1 MPPQT
6 SRGRLQVIRFVTL
19 FRPFAPLCLALS
31 LLPAATGAARAEPV
45 VIAAFGDSL
54 SAGYQL
60 PAEDAFYA
68 QLERA
73 LAARGHDVRVID
85 ASVSGDTTGA
95 GRARLD
101 WSIGDEVEIAIVELG
116 ANDALRGL
124 PVEAARDNLDA
135 IIARLKE
142 RGIKVLLAGM
152 KAPRNMG
159 EDYASGFDA
168 IYPELA
174 QKYDVALYPYFLAGI
189 PVSADTV
196 LPDGMHPTA
205 KGVAIIVE
213 GILPGLVKI
222 VEEVA
227 ASRG

>member
-1 MPPQT
+1 
-6 SRGRLQVIRFVTL
+6 
-19 FRPFAPLCLALS
+19 
-31 LLPAATGAARAEPV
+31 
-45 VIAAFGDSL
+45 
-54 SAGYQL
+54 
-60 PAEDAFYA
+60 
-68 QLERA
+68 
-73 LAARGHDVRVID
+73 
-85 ASVSGDTTGA
+85 
-95 GRARLD
+95 
-101 WSIGDEVEIAIVELG
+101 
-116 ANDALRGL
+116 
-124 PVEAARDNLDA
+124 
-135 IIARLKE
+135 
-142 RGIKVLLAGM
+142 M

-205 KGVAIIVE
+205 KGGAIIVE